1 MLKQKGLWLCLGLY
15 LALAVI
21 TLALWQHKG
30 INQVTGDEPH
40 YLVIADGLVRDA
52 SFDVTQAYARE
63 FAKHRIFPA
72 GLAPADAV
80 PGASNTHGLP
90 GPNGLFSGHNIGLP
104 LLMALPFK
112 LGGTLGSKLLMILLS
127 GWGVVLAWKISRHY
141 GASSKLATLA
151 VVALTT
157 GLPMLPAAN
166 QIYPDLLA
174 GLICLSGLYWLATPE
189 YRRRPLTTLGYALA
203 VAFLP
208 WLQIKFSAA
217 ALILVLAAGWLSIQ
231 QRRGALQ
238 TLLWP
243 LLFGISILLL
253 ASYNHYAYG
262 KMSGP
267 YQSDALEISAN
278 ALMVLVGLLVDQNQ
292 GMLMQN
298 PMLVLGAMF
307 LLPLAR
313 REPKLMLTWLL
324 VFLALLV
331 PNAMHPNW
339 YGGGSF
345 SGRFGWSAA
354 LCLFLP
360 TLAAI
365 RPLMERIGKR
375 PLIILLIAFILL
387 QAYAFR
393 CYAWSGVNLY
403 QRPAETWLSAY
414 SIFYGRF
421 ATWLPALYDIQWA
434 PAFGPNYLFAI
445 LLPLM
450 LGYGWH
456 LFCGSSS
463 SSWLRPRYALAGIL
477 FLVVLIGSFSRY
489 QEPPLHFPAAVLPS
503 LTGQLDDWGRLALP
517 QRDAPGFV
525 SFGPYV
531 ALPQGRY
538 RLSINYQGSAPSTE
552 SVAIWDVY
560 RPRSS
565 HPVLTAVS
573 LPGTSGVV
581 AHHEIEFR
589 VKRSRPEPY
598 EFRVS
603 WPGHAELRV
612 MSLAIERLH

>member
-1 MLKQKGLWLCLGLY
+1 MLKPKGLWLCLGLY
-15 LALAVI
+15 LAFAVA
-21 TLALWQHKG
+21 TLALWQYRG

-40 YLVIADGLVRDA
+40 YLVIADGIIRDA
-52 SFDVTQAYARE
+52 SFDVSQAYARE
-63 FAKHRIFPA
+63 FATRRIFAA

-80 PGASNTHGLP
+80 PGPSNTHGLT

-104 LLMALPFK
+104 LLMALPLK
-112 LGGTLGSKLLMILLS
+112 LFGTLGSKLFMILLS
-127 GWGVVLAWKISRHY
+127 GWGVVLAWKLSRHY
-141 GASSKLATLA
+141 GASPKVATLA

-174 GLICLSGLYWLATPE
+174 GLICLGGLYWLATAH
-189 YRRRPLTTLGYALA
+189 YQRRPLTTLGYALA
-203 VAFLP
+203 LAFLP

-217 ALILVLAAGWLSIQ
+217 ALLLVLAAAWLSIQ
-231 QRRGALQ
+231 QRRGVIQ

-243 LLFGISILLL
+243 ISFGISLLLL
-253 ASYNHYAYG
+253 ASYNLYAYG

-298 PMLVLGAMF
+298 PMLALGVMF

-313 REPKLMLTWLL
+313 REPRLMVTWLL

-365 RPLMERIGKR
+365 APLMERIGKR
-375 PLIILLIAFILL
+375 PLIVLLVAFILL
-387 QAYAFR
+387 QAYAFK
-393 CYAWSGVNLY
+393 CYAWSGINLY

-414 SIFYGRF
+414 SIFYSRF
-421 ATWLPALYDIQWA
+421 STWFPALYDIQWA
-434 PAFGPNYLFAI
+434 PTFAPNYLFAV

-450 LGYGWH
+450 AAYGWH
-456 LFCGSSS
+456 LFHTHSAAGP
-463 SSWLRPRYALAGIL
+463 LRPRNVLVGVI
-477 FLVVLIGSFSRY
+477 FIVVLTGSFSRY
-489 QEPPLHFPAAVLPS
+489 EEPPLQFSAAALPS
-503 LTGQLDDWGRLALP
+503 LTGQLDGWGRLALP

-525 SFGPYV
+525 SFGPYIT
-531 ALPQGRY
+531 LPQGRY
-538 RLSINYQGSAPSTE
+538 RLSINYQGSAPSSE
-552 SVAIWDVY
+552 SVATWDVY
-560 RPRSS
+560 RPRSTD
-565 HPVLTAVS
+565 PVLTAVS
-573 LPGTSGVV
+573 LPGTSGAV
-581 AHHEIEFR
+581 AHQEIEFR
-589 VKRSRPEPY
+589 VKRSQPEPY

>member
-30 INQVTGDEPH
+30 LNQVTGDEPH
-40 YLVIADGLVRDA
+40 YLVIADGIARDG
-52 SFDVTQAYARE
+52 SFDVSQAYARE
-63 FAKHRIFPA
+63 FAERRIFPA

-80 PGASNTHGLP
+80 PGPSNSHGLP
-90 GPNGLFSGHNIGLP
+90 GPNGLFSGHNVGLP
-104 LLMALPFK
+104 LLLALPLK
-112 LGGTLGSKLLMILLS
+112 LGGMLGSKLFMILLS
-127 GWGVVLAWKISRHY
+127 SWGVVLAWKLSRHY
-141 GASSKLATLA
+141 GASTKLAMLA

-157 GLPMLPAAN
+157 ALPMLPAAN

-174 GLICLSGLYWLATPE
+174 GLICLSGLYWLATPQ
-189 YRRRPLTTLGYALA
+189 YQRRTLTVLGYALA

-217 ALILVLAAGWLSIQ
+217 GLVLVLAATWLSIQ
-231 QRRGALQ
+231 QRRDAIR

-243 LLFGISILLL
+243 VAFGLSILLL
-253 ASYNHYAYG
+253 ASYNLYAYG

-292 GMLMQN
+292 GMLLQN
-298 PMLVLGAMF
+298 PMLMLGALF
-307 LLPLAR
+307 LVPLAR
-313 REPKLMLTWLL
+313 REPMLMGTWLL

-360 TLAAI
+360 TLAALP
-365 RPLMERIGKR
+365 PLKERIGKR
-375 PLIILLIAFILL
+375 PLVILLIAFIFL
-387 QAYAFR
+387 QAYAWR
-393 CYAWSGVNLY
+393 CYAWSGVSLY
-403 QRPAETWLSAY
+403 QRPTETWLSAY
-414 SIFYGRF
+414 SVFYGRLT
-421 ATWLPALYDIQWA
+421 TWLPALYDIQWA
-434 PAFGPNYLFAI
+434 PTYAPNYLFAL
-445 LLPLM
+445 LLPLLM
-450 LGYGWH
+450 GYGWY
-456 LFCGSSS
+456 LFRGKPATGV
-463 SSWLRPRYALAGIL
+463 LRPRYVLASI
-477 FLVVLIGSFSRY
+477 VVLVALTGSFSRY
-489 QEPPLHFPAAVLPS
+489 QEPPLHFPAAVLPA
-503 LTGQLDDWGRLALP
+503 LTGQLDGWGRLALP

-531 ALPQGRY
+531 TLPQGRY
-538 RLSINYQGSAPSTE
+538 RLSINYQGSAPSSE
-552 SVAIWDVY
+552 SVATWDVY

-565 HPVLTAVS
+565 DPVLMAVS
-573 LPGTSGVV
+573 LPGTSGAV
-581 AHHEIEFR
+581 AHQEIEFR

-603 WPGHAELRV
+603 WPGNAELRV

>member
-15 LALAVI
+15 LVFAVI

-40 YLVIADGLVRDA
+40 YLVIADGIVRDA
-52 SFDVTQAYARE
+52 SFDVNQAYARE
-63 FAKHRIFPA
+63 FAKRRIFPA

-104 LLMALPFK
+104 LLMALPMK
-112 LGGTLGSKLLMILLS
+112 LGGTQGSKLFMILLS
-127 GWGVVLAWKISRHY
+127 SWGVVLAWKVSRYY
-141 GASSKLATLA
+141 GASPALATLA

-174 GLICLSGLYWLATPE
+174 GLISLSGLYWLVTGQ
-189 YRRRPLTTLGYALA
+189 YQRRGLVTFGYALA

-217 ALILVLAAGWLSIQ
+217 AFILVLAAVWLSIQ
-231 QRRGALQ
+231 QRRNALQ

-243 LLFGISILLL
+243 LSFGISILLL
-253 ASYNHYAYG
+253 ASYNYYAYG

-267 YQSDALEISAN
+267 YQSDALELSAN

-298 PMLVLGAMF
+298 PMLMLGVMF

-365 RPLMERIGKR
+365 QPLRERVGKR

-387 QAYAFR
+387 QAYAFW
-393 CYAWSGVNLY
+393 CYAWSGVSLY
-403 QRPAETWLSAY
+403 QRPPETWLSAY

-421 ATWLPALYDIQWA
+421 TTWLPALYDIQWA
-434 PAFGPNYLFAI
+434 PYFAPNYLFVL

-450 LGYGWH
+450 MGYGWH
-456 LFCGSSS
+456 LFRGNSVAG
-463 SSWLRPRYALAGIL
+463 WLRPRHVLAGML
-477 FLVVLIGSFSRY
+477 LLVGLVGSFSRY
-489 QEPPLHFPAAVLPS
+489 QEPPLHFPAAALPS
-503 LTGQLDDWGRLALP
+503 LTGQLDGSGRLALP

-531 ALPQGRY
+531 ALPKGRY
-538 RLSINYQGSAPSTE
+538 RLSIDYQGSAPSSE
-552 SVAIWDVY
+552 SVATWDVY

-565 HPVLTAVS
+565 APLLTAVS
-573 LPGTSGVV
+573 LPGTAGAV
-581 AHHEIEFR
+581 AHQEIEFS